1 MSNEKEELI
10 RDVVLNILL
19 MNEAMKE
26 LIEQL
31 EWHLE
36 EEKKSK
42 F

>member
-31 EWHLE
+31 EWHLN

-42 F
+42 S